1 MSKTKVLFVCLGNI
15 CRSPLAEA
23 LFKHKVTQARL
34 HDSFLIDSCG
44 TANYHVGIPP
54 DARTISN
61 AKQNGIDINH
71 LGRQFS
77 LDDFETFDHILVM
90 DKQNLKNVLRLT
102 SKEQHQQKVRL
113 LRSFDTSDDE
123 NEVPDPY
130 YGTEKDFQRVFE
142 VLDKATAALLHQL
155 K

>member
-1 MSKTKVLFVCLGNI
+1 MHKTKVLFVCLGNI

-23 LFKHKVTQARL
+23 LFKHKVTQAGL
-34 HDSFLIDSCG
+34 HDSFMIDSCG

-54 DARTISN
+54 DARTIAN

-77 LDDFETFDHILVM
+77 MDDFETFDHILVM

-102 SKEQHQQKVRL
+102 SKEQHQQKVKL
-113 LRSFDTSDDE
+113 LRSIATSDDE

-130 YGTEKDFQRVFE
+130 YGTEKDFQHVFE
-142 VLDKATAALLHQL
+142 VLDKATAALLYQL